1 MFAHIM
7 FVIGCLF
14 CMKKTNF
21 KMKKSLFSL
30 ICSIGLLHSVSS
42 SAQCVVGGTDFDTST
57 DLCCPILKS
66 NGEPGDG
73 GWYDEDLDWKKL
85 CTKDMSV
92 GTEAAIHHGLLSNV
106 AGTTGSLDLTGVD
119 KIFLSNTVNPDAAGT
134 HYGKSSI
141 VAQPKLIS
149 PFLKANDTPNNM
161 FVNVG
166 CKDRF
171 PMLSY
176 SITGLEPGSE
186 VTLTFTVYDLFDVTY
201 FRYLNDTVCA
211 GTNAKKKMSDFMAGY
226 NYVASSKSIGGG
238 NGLEFG
244 VTSSADVKAGEVL
257 FDPYNNNMLKRDVLT
272 KENTAKI
279 AFGGS
284 ANMKHTT
291 KVPDTGSLTFYFYR
305 TSDCYKIPVGI
316 DNIHIEGSIKPA
328 ITYTGNPCPE
338 QPLRV
343 FTKQSYPDGTTFSWK
358 ESVTGLTS
366 TDASF
371 NFIPDAAETDYT
383 VTCEVTLPGC
393 KPAKSEP
400 LTIHSGT
407 CCTTTDGAP
416 MAMTNLFFDD
426 FGNFVS
432 DDTYEWTD
440 RMGTTHTE
448 KIPAGHMHY
457 SQSMGNQYK
466 TPCARAYNIESTGA
480 KLKVP
485 YLRDEG
491 PNTELYDHG
500 MYVISAHGGYPSGV
514 NRDADGYAKGIP
526 ATKST
531 GGMLQFDL
539 LNDGSQDDFFE
550 IDVEHICTGKEI
562 TFGAA
567 FASMSEHP
575 GCIEVTLEHDGKV
588 LESDSKSFTGG
599 PDGWKDVN
607 KKFTIDSKDV
617 GGKNEVTVTM
627 KVKHNQSCVPV
638 VAGTGD
644 TRDYAIDNIIFQ
656 VCSPPDVNVMS
667 SVSTGKNILDLCT
680 EDALTLTSITTVE
693 GQVGASAVERFY
705 TYSNGQPDPNK
716 KVGYVYQYTFDD
728 PANESEINKID
739 WKTLHTEEVL
749 DKESFEVKVQE
760 YWDEIF
766 SKLEDD
772 PSHEK
777 HIYFRVVVGEYN
789 DLIADQ
795 SWKKSSAF
803 SPCRKIS
810 ISKIPVVA
818 GLNCAACSHLDFEKT
833 GVTFTADNG
842 KLDTK
847 KKIVELCAGETV
859 KLGIEEAVQGL
870 DKDGNVYGNYDVK
883 WFKEE
888 AKGTALET
896 KTCKTDDDTEA
907 PTINVSYDDVKLAG
921 ATGVKYII
929 SFHDYFDPKLAVT
942 PCDMTDTITVIAN
955 PKPEETIDDP
965 DPFCEGTLAS
975 EPDKSISG
983 YEISWYEDS
992 DTTKGAMTAEP
1003 VIGGL
1008 TKPEPPKSYYSYYY
1022 VLTDKK
1028 TGCRGDANE
1037 YKVVVDKA
1045 EDNKVDNSKMIVY
1058 KKADAKDGGSLK
1070 PLDLQSGSVFKDATS
1085 VKNHTLKIGLIE
1097 GATDATAPDLTTAKF
1112 GTASATIPT
1121 PTIKDVD
1128 NSDDEYLWYYTYLES
1143 DNGCLSDTLLV
1154 GVVIKGAPSPETYN
1168 AAYCVNSPDVKPMS
1182 AYAEL
1187 SKEDKNG
1194 TLKFYDT
1201 EIKSMEE
1208 GAYPDVSTPGKYT
1221 YWVSQV
1227 SSTGGGESSKQA
1239 IVIEVFGVDEVE
1251 LAETSH
1257 KYCKDDNTA
1266 KAVDDIVTSKSSS
1279 DYVKSTD
1286 WEFFEANE
1294 PTLNEKTSGAAS
1306 TMSVSTSTAGTF
1318 KYYARR
1324 IYKVEN
1330 STEVCYGKHVEYT
1343 VEIQSVDDPIT
1354 ATVTYLTA
1362 EGDPANGGFKKP
1374 TEQNK
1379 NAVIG
1384 DANCTDCSIVW
1395 YDENKNQLADES
1407 KAIPEYKKDQ
1417 DKNEEYTYYVKQ
1429 VNSLGCESDFKKV
1442 LIIVSANPMPK
1453 VKNYNVCENSPVLTG
1468 KIEAEANP
1476 VKGGAPASDFKLV
1489 WYKSNADGTIDE
1501 SQEYDEI
1508 ELSPTIQTA
1517 EPGKKQTEY
1526 IYYVLQRKISST
1538 TKPYDQGAPV
1548 PVTVTVN
1555 ANPKLTKLVTDPK
1568 CKGESQK
1575 LSEMYD
1581 MDIKGCKATYYDHT
1595 QGSMVEMSSDVV
1607 TEEGLYEVK
1616 GWYIINGGTSEE
1628 EECWSSSQ
1636 DLTVVFHELDANI
1649 VGLDRTCPGV
1659 DVNLDA
1665 DVVFGG
1671 GLQLSDVHY
1680 AWSNNLN
1687 SKTGDQI
1694 SYNTGTEG
1702 LDVTGNVM
1710 KVTLEVWSDACK
1722 KSIERTKTHNI
1733 KVGDGPLDGKIAF
1746 SEKNNTEPKEEY
1758 VFASSIEFNSC
1769 GGTVEVKLTDIV
1781 NKNGG
1786 KYTLSGSS
1794 SGNGTFSSE
1803 TAGEATLNLGEGT
1816 YTIEYTNECPTK
1828 FEFTI
1833 HDFSNTAKSTN
1844 ESMIICEKEKW
1855 SAEIVDIQGPKPRI
1869 EWQKDGVEI
1878 PGETNAKLQFDSAK
1892 PENSGIYTYSLYS
1905 AGCRFDGKIAVG
1917 LPLKVKPYVVIN
1929 ENSYNKKYEVV
1940 NGESQ
1945 SINLEFKVPAS
1956 ASDIETGVKW
1966 SDVNTGFSKTGT
1978 GVEINP
1984 VTMDYNLHVVA
1995 ENSDY
2000 CKAETDI
2007 EILVDAKL
2015 KLVAELERV
2024 VMCEGETT
2032 KLIVDTTGTGN
2043 ILHPEDFVFAV
2054 TETTIDGTK
2063 TIDLKLNR
2071 STGKLEAEVSP
2082 VHDAKYKVTY
2092 TYKIGLQDESKDLS
2106 LTVHEK
2112 FQVEWLAVAP
2122 VCEGDLASVE
2132 ITKVLPS
2139 GTDLDW
2145 SDNPGDELMAGSLSG
2160 ASFMPTYTASGVAP
2174 QTKTYKVIA
2183 KNGICQDKPF
2193 MIPVEVH
2200 KPINGEIK
2208 TADRIC
2214 QFDVLT
2220 LDASSYQADTY
2231 EWKYEEKDSIF
2242 TGVTASL
2249 VPEPDYATFTLNMT
2263 RGKCSAEVQQYV
2275 EVTSAPSVLQVDS
2288 IGIRQIEIQMEV
2300 GLGTGEFKY
2309 IIDGKEDDPEIM
2321 NNIRDGLSYSEHV
2334 VKVIDEVGCSTE
2346 FKFVV
2351 NNPAIEI
2358 PIIVS
2363 PNEDGIGDKFVVKG
2377 LAEGYPDA
2385 KVTIFDRWG
2394 KELASYYA
2402 GDGTDWDG
2410 VYNGVAMPSTDYWY
2424 EIQIKEIKKTYTGHF
2439 TLIRQ

>member
-1 MFAHIM
+1 
-7 FVIGCLF
+7 
-14 CMKKTNF
+14 MKKTNF

-30 ICSIGLLHSVSS
+30 ICCVGLLHTSNSA
-42 SAQCVVGGTDFDTST
+42 AQCVVASTNFDTNAE
-57 DLCCPILKS
+57 LCCPVMTSDEK
-66 NGEPGDG
+66 
-73 GWYDEDLDWKKL
+73 GWYDAKLDWKKL
-85 CTKDMSV
+85 CKSDMFIGPEYAIQEGV
-92 GTEAAIHHGLLSNV
+92 GGVFSSDASNDMTDINDVFLLNNLQ
-106 AGTTGSLDLTGVD
+106 ADGSKAQYGY
-119 KIFLSNTVNPDAAGT
+119 STVT
-134 HYGKSSI
+134 
-141 VAQPKLIS
+141 AQPKLIHS
-149 PFLKANDTPNNM
+149 FCQANDASNNM
-161 FVNVG
+161 YVNIGSAPMCPIVSYTVYGLNPGSSVELSFDLYNLLDPTYFDHLVNVQQVSLNKYITKYNYSNTG
-166 CKDRF
+166 VINGNALGFGVVSSDDNVEF
-171 PMLSY
+171 NSSY
-176 SITGLEPGSE
+176 NNALQ
-186 VTLTFTVYDLFDVTY
+186 LT
-201 FRYLNDTVCA
+201 NS
-211 GTNAKKKMSDFMAGY
+211 KKATTATAGY
-226 NYVASSKSIGGG
+226 GKSTSVTHKATVPSTG
-238 NGLEFG
+238 N
-244 VTSSADVKAGEVL
+244 
-257 FDPYNNNMLKRDVLT
+257 
-272 KENTAKI
+272 I
-279 AFGGS
+279 
-284 ANMKHTT
+284 
-291 KVPDTGSLTFYFYR
+291 TFYFYR
-305 TSDCYKIPVGI
+305 TSDCFQIPVGI
-316 DNIHIEGSIKPA
+316 DNIKVTSEIKPV
-328 ITYTGNPCPE
+328 ISTTGNPCPE
-338 QPLRV
+338 QPLRI
-343 FTKQSYPDGTTFSWK
+343 TSKQNYPDGTKFLWK
-358 ESVTGLTS
+358 ETVSGQS
-366 TDASF
+366 SSEASF
-371 NFIPDAAETDYT
+371 NFIPDAAETDYS
-383 VTCEVTLPGC
+383 VTLEVTLPGC
-393 KPAKSEP
+393 KASTSKA
-400 LTIHSGT
+400 LIIHSGT
-407 CCTTTDGAP
+407 CCTSTDGAP

-426 FGNFVS
+426 FGDFPS

-440 RMGTTHTE
+440 RLGTTHKE
-448 KIPAGHMHY
+448 KIPAGQVHT
-457 SQSMGNQYK
+457 SQSHGSDLKIPYVK
-466 TPCARAYNIESTGA
+466 AYNIESSGA

-485 YLRDEG
+485 LAG
-491 PNTELYDHG
+491 GAKPELYSQG
-500 MYVISAHGGYPSGV
+500 VYVVSKYGGYPGGVQYDNSG
-514 NRDADGYAKGIP
+514 
-526 ATKST
+526 TTT

-539 LNDGSQDDFFE
+539 LQDGTQDEFFV
-550 IDVEHICTGKEI
+550 IDVDHICTGKEI
-562 TFGAA
+562 TFGAD
-567 FASMSEHP
+567 FASISSHP
-575 GCIEVTLEHDGKV
+575 GCIEVTLEHEGKV
-588 LESDSKSFTGG
+588 LESAEESFTGG
-599 PDGWKDVN
+599 VVDGWKGVN
-607 KKFTIDSKDV
+607 KKFTVKSEDV
-617 GGKNEVTVTM
+617 GGKNEVTITM
-627 KVKHNQSCVPV
+627 KVKHNQSCVPNI
-638 VAGTGD
+638 GDTD

-680 EDALTLTSITTVE
+680 EDALTLTSITTGE

-907 PTINVSYDDVKLAG
+907 PTINVSYDDVKSAG

-1008 TKPEPPKSYYSYYY
+1008 TKSEPPKSYYSYYY

-1070 PLDLQSGSVFKDATS
+1070 PLDEQSGSVFKDATS

-1257 KYCKDDNTA
+1257 KYCKDDKTA

-1374 TEQNK
+1374 TEQNP

-1395 YDENKNQLADES
+1395 YDENKNQLVDES

-1581 MDIKGCKATYYDHT
+1581 MDIKGCKATYYDQT

-1628 EECWSSSQ
+1628 EECWSSPQ

-1702 LDVTGNVM
+1702 LDDAGNVM

-1746 SEKNNTEPKEEY
+1746 SEKNNTETKEEN

-1769 GGTVEVKLTDIV
+1769 GGMVEVKLTDIV

-1794 SGNGTFSSE
+1794 SGNGSFSSE

-1816 YTIEYTNECPTK
+1816 YTLEYINECPTK

-1844 ESMIICEKEKW
+1844 ENMIICETENW

-1878 PGETNAKLQFDSAK
+1878 PGETNAKLQFNPAK
-1892 PENSGIYTYSLYS
+1892 PENSGVYTYSLYS

-1917 LPLKVKPYVVIN
+1917 VPLKVKPYVVIN

-1945 SINLEFKVPAS
+1945 SINLEFKVPTS
-1956 ASDIETGVKW
+1956 ASDIESGVKW

-2015 KLVAELERV
+2015 KIVAELERV
-2024 VMCEGETT
+2024 VMCEGEVT
-2032 KLIVDTTGTGN
+2032 KLIVDTTGTGKV
-2043 ILHPEDFVFAV
+2043 LHPEDFVFAV
-2054 TETTIDGTK
+2054 TETTIDGSK
-2063 TIDLKLNR
+2063 SIDLKLNR

-2092 TYKIGLQDESKDLS
+2092 TYKIGFQDESKDLS

-2112 FQVEWLAVAP
+2112 FQVEWLPVTP
-2122 VCEGDLASVE
+2122 VCEGDVASVE

-2145 SDNPGDELMAGSLSG
+2145 TDNPADELMAGSISG
-2160 ASFMPTYTASGVAP
+2160 ASFAPTYTASGVAP

-2200 KPINGEIK
+2200 KPIEGEIK

-2214 QFDVLT
+2214 QFDELT
-2220 LDASSYQADTY
+2220 LDASSYQAETY

-2263 RGKCSAEVQQYV
+2263 RGKCSAEVQKYV
-2275 EVTSAPSVLQVDS
+2275 EVTSAPSVFQVDS

-2358 PIIVS
+2358 PFLVS
-2363 PNEDGIGDKFVVKG
+2363 PNEDGVGDKFVVKG

-2394 KELASYYA
+2394 KELASYHA

>member
-1 MFAHIM
+1 
-7 FVIGCLF
+7 
-14 CMKKTNF
+14 MKKTNL

-57 DLCCPILKS
+57 DLCCPILES
-66 NGEPGDG
+66 NGKPGKG

-85 CTKDMSV
+85 CTKDMSI

-119 KIFLSNTVNPDAAGT
+119 KIFLSNNLNPDAAGT

-176 SITGLEPGSE
+176 SMAGLEPGST
-186 VTLTFTVYDLFDVTY
+186 VTLTFIVYDLFDVTY

-211 GTNAKKKMSDFMAGY
+211 GTTAKKKMSDFMTGY
-226 NYVASSKSIGGG
+226 NYVASNKAIGGG

-272 KENTAKI
+272 NEKTAKI

-284 ANMKHTT
+284 ANMTYTT

-366 TDASF
+366 TGASF

-480 KLKVP
+480 TLKVP

-491 PNTELYDHG
+491 ANKELYDHG

-539 LNDGSQDDFFE
+539 LDDGSQDDFFE

-575 GCIEVTLEHDGKV
+575 GCIEVTLEHKGKV

-607 KKFTIDSKDV
+607 KKFTIASKDV
-617 GGKNEVTVTM
+617 GGADEVTVTM
-627 KVKHNQSCVPV
+627 KVKHNQSCVPL

-680 EDALTLTSITTVE
+680 EDALTLTSITTGE
-693 GQVGASAVERFY
+693 GQVGVSAVERFY

-739 WKTLHTEEVL
+739 WKTLHTDEVL
-749 DKESFEVKVQE
+749 DKETFEVKVQE

-772 PSHEK
+772 PNHEK
-777 HIYFRVVVGEYN
+777 HIFFRVVVGEYN

-847 KKIVELCAGETV
+847 KKTVELCSGESV
-859 KLGIEEAVQGL
+859 KLGIEEAVQGV

-896 KTCKTDDDTEA
+896 KKCKTDDDTEA
-907 PTINVSYDDVKLAG
+907 PTLSVSYDDVKSAG

-955 PKPEETIDDP
+955 PKPEKTLDNP

-975 EPDKSISG
+975 EPEKKISG
-983 YEISWYEDS
+983 YAIQWFETET
-992 DTTKGAMTAEP
+992 DTTKASEIAEP

-1022 VLTDKK
+1022 VLTDKT

-1037 YKVVVDKA
+1037 YVVKVNKA
-1045 EDNKVDNSKMIVY
+1045 EANNVDNSKMIEY
-1058 KKADAKDGGSLK
+1058 KKTDAIGGSLK
-1070 PLDLQSGSVFKDATS
+1070 PLDQQSGSTFKPALS
-1085 VKNHTLKIGLIE
+1085 VKDHTLMIGLVE
-1097 GATDATAPDLTTAKF
+1097 GATDATAPDLATAKF
-1112 GTASATIPT
+1112 GAASSTIPT
-1121 PTIKDVD
+1121 PTVKDVN

-1143 DNGCLSDTLLV
+1143 KEGCLSDTVLV
-1154 GVVIKGAPSPETYN
+1154 GVVIKGAPSPITYS
-1168 AAYCVNSPDVKPMS
+1168 AAYCVNSPEVKPMS
-1182 AYAEL
+1182 EYAEPAI
-1187 SKEDKNG
+1187 EDKNG

-1201 EIKSMEE
+1201 DKTTPMDPSDFP
-1208 GAYPDVSTPGKYT
+1208 AVSTPGKYT
-1221 YWVSQV
+1221 YWVSQE
-1227 SSTGGGESSKQA
+1227 SSTGGGESSKQP
-1239 IVIEVFGVDEVE
+1239 IVIEVYGVNDVE
-1251 LAETSH
+1251 LSRTSD
-1257 KYCKDDNTA
+1257 KYCKNDQNA
-1266 KAVDDIVTSKSSS
+1266 KAVDDIVTSVAASGNNKDYIKS
-1279 DYVKSTD
+1279 DE

-1306 TMSVSTSTAGTF
+1306 TMSVSTSTAGEF

-1324 IYKVEN
+1324 IYRVDNKLTN

-1343 VEIQSVDDPIT
+1343 VEIQSVADPIT
-1354 ATVTYLTA
+1354 TNVTYLKA
-1362 EGDPANGGFKKP
+1362 EGAPENGGFKKP
-1374 TEQNK
+1374 TEQNPD
-1379 NAVIG
+1379 AVIG

-1395 YDENKNQLADES
+1395 YDEKKVQKDENDVTPKYNAS
-1407 KAIPEYKKDQ
+1407 LEG
-1417 DKNEEYTYYVKQ
+1417 NEEHKYYVKQ
-1429 VNSLGCESDFKKV
+1429 VNSLGCESDFKEV
-1442 LIIVSANPMPK
+1442 MIIVSGYPTPT
-1453 VKNYNVCENSPVLTG
+1453 VKNISVCENSSKLTG
-1468 KIEAEANP
+1468 TIPAKINETDAAKE
-1476 VKGGAPASDFKLV
+1476 SDFKLV
-1489 WYKSNADGTIDE
+1489 WYKSNADGTMDE
-1501 SQEYDEI
+1501 SQEFDEI
-1508 ELSPTIQTA
+1508 ELNPSVQA
-1517 EPGKKQTEY
+1517 VESGSEKTEY
-1526 IYYVLQRKISST
+1526 KYYVLQRLVSST
-1538 TKPYDQGAPV
+1538 TKPYAQSAPV
-1548 PVTVTVN
+1548 PVTVTIN
-1555 ANPKLTKLVTDPK
+1555 AKPRLKELVTAPK

-1575 LSEMYD
+1575 LSEMY
-1581 MDIKGCKATYYDHT
+1581 ISVPNNCEATYYDST
-1595 QGSMVEMSSDVV
+1595 MAEMSSDVV
-1607 TEEGLYEVK
+1607 TEAGLYEVK
-1616 GWYIINGGTSEE
+1616 RWYVINEGTSDKET
-1628 EECWSSSQ
+1628 CSSTYQ
-1636 DLTVVFHELDANI
+1636 ELTVVFHELDAKI
-1649 VGLDRTCPGV
+1649 VGSDRTCPGV
-1659 DVNLDA
+1659 SVDLDA
-1665 DVVFGG
+1665 DITVGG
-1671 GLQLSDVHY
+1671 GLKESEVRY
-1680 AWSNNLN
+1680 TWTNEENTE
-1687 SKTGDQI
+1687 TGDKKG
-1694 SYNTGTEG
+1694 YNTGTEG
-1702 LDVTGNVM
+1702 LEATGDKM
-1710 KVTLEVWSDACK
+1710 KVTLVAESDACK
-1722 KSIERTKTHNI
+1722 GSRAVKQSHQIT
-1733 KVGDGPLDGKIAF
+1733 VGDGPLVGKIAF
-1746 SEKNNTEPKEEY
+1746 SENKNTETKEEF
-1758 VFASSIEFNSC
+1758 VSASSIEFNSC
-1769 GGTVEVKLTDIV
+1769 GGKVDVKLTGIE
-1781 NKNGG
+1781 NKDGG

-1794 SGNGTFSSE
+1794 SESGSFSSE
-1803 TAGEATLNLGEGT
+1803 TDGEATLSLGEGT
-1816 YTIEYTNECPTK
+1816 YTLEYVNECPTK

-1833 HDFSNTAKSTN
+1833 HDFSNKASSTN
-1844 ESMIICEKEKW
+1844 SNMTICEKEKW
-1855 SAEIVDIQGPKPRI
+1855 SAEIVNIEGPKPKI
-1869 EWQKDGVEI
+1869 EWQKDGMEI
-1878 PGETNAKLQFDSAK
+1878 PGETNEKLQFNETK
-1892 PENSGIYTYSLYS
+1892 PEDSGVYTYTLYS
-1905 AGCRFDGKIAVG
+1905 AGCRFDGKIATG
-1917 LPLKVKPYVVIN
+1917 NALKVKPYVVFD
-1929 ENSYNKKYEVV
+1929 ESSYEKKYEVI
-1940 NGESQ
+1940 NGDKQE
-1945 SINLEFKVPAS
+1945 INLGIKVPAS
-1956 ASDIETGVKW
+1956 VSDIESDIKW
-1966 SDVNTGFSKTGT
+1966 TDMNSGFSHEGT
-1978 GVEINP
+1978 GLLIDP
-1984 VTMDYNLHVVA
+1984 VDTDYNLHIVA
-1995 ENSDY
+1995 ENKNY

-2007 EILVDAKL
+2007 VVLVDARL
-2015 KLVAELERV
+2015 QMTAELERIQI
-2024 VMCEGETT
+2024 CEGETT

-2043 ILHPEDFVFAV
+2043 VLHPGDLVLKV
-2054 TETTIDGTK
+2054 TETTIDGDK
-2063 TIDLKLNR
+2063 TINLTPNR

-2082 VHDAKYKVTY
+2082 VHDAKYVVTY
-2092 TYKIGLQDESKDLS
+2092 TYKVGDQDASKPLE

-2112 FQVEWLAVAP
+2112 FQVEWLPVAP
-2122 VCEGDLASVE
+2122 VCQGDAASVE
-2132 ITKVLPS
+2132 IVKVYPI
-2139 GTDLDW
+2139 GTELDW
-2145 SDNPGDELMAGSLSG
+2145 SDNPADEIVSGSISG
-2160 ASFMPTYTASGVAP
+2160 ATFMPIHTGSGVAR

-2193 MIPVEVH
+2193 MINIDVD
-2200 KPINGEIK
+2200 KPIEGEIM
-2208 TADRIC
+2208 TADKIC
-2214 QFDVLT
+2214 QYDELS

-2231 EWKYEEKDSIF
+2231 EWKYEEKDSVF
-2242 TGVTASL
+2242 TGVTAKL
-2249 VPEPDYATFTLNMT
+2249 VPDPDYATFSLSMT
-2263 RGKCSAEVQQYV
+2263 RGKCSAEVQKYV

-2309 IIDGKEDDPEIM
+2309 IIDGNEDDPEIG
-2321 NNIRDGLSYSEHV
+2321 NNIREGLSYSEHV

-2346 FKFVV
+2346 FRFVV

-2358 PIIVS
+2358 PIHVS
-2363 PNEDGIGDKFVVKG
+2363 PNGDGVSDRFVVKG

-2394 KELASYYA
+2394 KELASYNA

-2410 VYNGVAMPSTDYWY
+2410 VYNGVSMPSTDYWY

>member
-1 MFAHIM
+1 M
-7 FVIGCLF
+7 
-14 CMKKTNF
+14 
-21 KMKKSLFSL
+21 
-30 ICSIGLLHSVSS
+30 SS
-42 SAQCVVGGTDFDTST
+42 SAQCVVGGTDFDTSS

-85 CTKDMSV
+85 CTKDMSI

-119 KIFLSNTVNPDAAGT
+119 KIFLLNSMTANAAGT

-166 CKDRF
+166 CMDRF

-176 SITGLEPGSE
+176 SMNGLEPGSE
-186 VTLTFTVYDLFDVTY
+186 VTLTFTVYDLFDITY
-201 FRYLNDTVCA
+201 FKYLNDTVCT
-211 GTNAKKKMSDFMAGY
+211 GKKTMQDFITGY
-226 NYVASSKSIGGG
+226 NYVASKKAIGGG

-244 VTSSADVKAGEVL
+244 VTSSADVKSGSVL
-257 FDPYNNNMLKRDVLT
+257 FDPYNNNMLQRSVLT
-272 KENTAKI
+272 NEETAKI
-279 AFGGS
+279 AHGGS
-284 ANMKHTT
+284 ANMTYKT
-291 KVPDTGSLTFYFYR
+291 KVPDTGSLTFYFFK
-305 TSDCYKIPVGI
+305 TSDCFKIPVGI
-316 DNIHIEGSIKPA
+316 DNIHVEGSIKPA

-366 TDASF
+366 TGASF

-448 KIPAGHMHY
+448 RIPAGHMHY

-491 PNTELYDHG
+491 ADKELYNHG
-500 MYVISAHGGYPSGV
+500 MYVVSAHGGYPSGV

-539 LNDGSQDDFFE
+539 LDDGSQDDFFE

-575 GCIEVTLEHDGKV
+575 GCIEVTLEHKGKV

-599 PDGWKDVN
+599 SDGWKDVN
-607 KKFTIDSKDV
+607 KKFTIASKDV
-617 GGKNEVTVTM
+617 GGADEVTVTM

-680 EDALTLTSITTVE
+680 EDALTLTSITSVD
-693 GQVGASAVERFY
+693 GQVGVSAVERFY

-739 WKTLHTEEVL
+739 WKTLHTDEVL
-749 DKESFEVKVQE
+749 DKETFEVKVQE

-772 PSHEK
+772 PNHEK
-777 HIYFRVVVGEYN
+777 HIFFRVVVGEYN

-847 KKIVELCAGETV
+847 KKTVELCSGESV
-859 KLGIEEAVQGL
+859 NLGIEEAVQGQ

-896 KTCKTDDDTEA
+896 KKCKTDDDTEA
-907 PTINVSYDDVKLAG
+907 PTIKVSYDDVKSAG

-955 PKPEETIDDP
+955 PKPEDKLDDP
-965 DPFCEGTLAS
+965 DPFCEGTLAK
-975 EPDKSISG
+975 EPEKSISG
-983 YEISWYEDS
+983 YTIEWYEDK
-992 DTTKGAMTAEP
+992 DTTSGTDEP
-1003 VIGGL
+1003 VIKGL
-1008 TKPEPPKSYYSYYY
+1008 TKTDMPKSYYY
-1022 VLTDKK
+1022 VLTDET
-1028 TGCRGDANE
+1028 TGCSGDVNE
-1037 YKVVVDKA
+1037 YVVKVNKA
-1045 EDNKVDNSKMIVY
+1045 EANTVESKMIEY
-1058 KKADAKDGGSLK
+1058 KKADAKGGPLK
-1070 PLDLQSGSVFKDATS
+1070 PLDQQNGSVFQNALKMS
-1085 VKNHTLKIGLIE
+1085 GHTLMIGLIE
-1097 GATDATAPDLTTAKF
+1097 GATDATAPDLATAKF
-1112 GTASATIPT
+1112 GAASSTIPT
-1121 PTIKDVD
+1121 PAVNDA
-1128 NSDDEYLWYYTYLES
+1128 NSSDDEYLWYYTYLET
-1143 DNGCLSDTLLV
+1143 DEGCLSDTILV
-1154 GVVIKGAPSPETYN
+1154 GVVIKGAPSPTPKN
-1168 AAYCVNSPDVKPMS
+1168 AAYCVNSKEVKPMS
-1182 AYAEL
+1182 DYAEPAI
-1187 SKEDKNG
+1187 EDKNG

-1201 EIKSMEE
+1201 DKTTPMDPSDF
-1208 GAYPDVSTPGKYT
+1208 PSVSTPGKYT
-1221 YWVSQV
+1221 YWVSQW
-1227 SSTGGGESSKQA
+1227 SSTGGGESSKQP
-1239 IVIEVFGVDEVE
+1239 IVIEVYGVNDVE
-1251 LAETSH
+1251 LSRTSD
-1257 KYCKDDNTA
+1257 KYCKNDQNA
-1266 KAVDDIVTSKSSS
+1266 KAVDDIVSFVAPS
-1279 DYVKSTD
+1279 DNIKDYIQSD
-1286 WEFFEANE
+1286 EWEFFEANE

-1306 TMSVSTSTAGTF
+1306 TMSVSTSTAGEF

-1324 IYKVEN
+1324 IYRVTN

-1374 TEQNK
+1374 TEQNP

-1442 LIIVSANPMPK
+1442 TIIVSANPVPN

-1508 ELSPTIQTA
+1508 KLSPTIQTA

-1548 PVTVTVN
+1548 PVTVTIN
-1555 ANPKLTKLVTDPK
+1555 ATPKLTKLVTEPK

-1575 LSEMYD
+1575 LSEMHD
-1581 MDIKGCKATYYDHT
+1581 NVGNWNATYYNET
-1595 QGSMVEMSSDVV
+1595 NGTTETLNSDVV
-1607 TEEGLYEVK
+1607 TEGGSYLVE
-1616 GWYIINGGTSEE
+1616 GWYVINKGKPDEE
-1628 EECWSSSQ
+1628 ETCRSSKL
-1636 DLTVVFHELDANI
+1636 DLKVVFHELDAAI
-1649 VGLDRTCPGV
+1649 VGPDRTCPGV
-1659 DVNLDA
+1659 SVDLDA
-1665 DVVFGG
+1665 DVTVGG
-1671 GLQLSDVHY
+1671 GLEKNDVIFS
-1680 AWSNNLN
+1680 WKNDLN
-1687 SKTGDQI
+1687 SETGDKT
-1694 SYNTGTEG
+1694 SYNTGTDG
-1702 LDVTGNVM
+1702 LDAAGDKM
-1710 KVTLEVWSDACK
+1710 KVTLEVSSSACK
-1722 KSIERTKTHNI
+1722 GSRAVTKTQYI
-1733 KVGDGPLDGKIAF
+1733 EVGDGPLYGNIAF
-1746 SEKNNTEPKEEY
+1746 SENKNTETKE
-1758 VFASSIEFNSC
+1758 AAISANDITFNSC
-1769 GGTVEVKLTDIV
+1769 GGNVEVKLTGVV
-1781 NKNGG
+1781 NKDNKDG
-1786 KYTLSGSS
+1786 YVLSGASS
-1794 SGNGTFSSE
+1794 DKGTFSSE
-1803 TAGEATLNLGEGT
+1803 TDGEAVLSLGAGKYTLS
-1816 YTIEYTNECPTK
+1816 YINECPTK
-1828 FEFTI
+1828 FEFEI
-1833 HDFSNTAKSTN
+1833 LDYSNKARSIN
-1844 ESMIICEKEKW
+1844 EKLTICENEKW
-1855 SAEIVDIQGPKPRI
+1855 SAEIVDIEGPKPKI

-1878 PGETNAKLQFDSAK
+1878 PGETNAKLQLSPAK
-1892 PENSGIYTYSLYS
+1892 PENSGVYTYTLYS
-1905 AGCRFDGKIAVG
+1905 AGCRFDGQIAMG
-1917 LPLKVKPYVVIN
+1917 DPLKVKPYVVIN
-1929 ENSYNKKYEVV
+1929 DNSYKKKYEVI
-1940 NGESQ
+1940 NGDKQE
-1945 SINLEFKVPAS
+1945 INLEFKVPAT
-1956 ASDIETGVKW
+1956 ASDIESDVKW
-1966 SDVNTGFSKTGT
+1966 SDMNSGFSQNGASLL
-1978 GVEINP
+1978 INP
-1984 VTMDYNLHVVA
+1984 VDTDYDFHIVA
-1995 ENSDY
+1995 ENKNY

-2007 EILVDAKL
+2007 VILVDARL
-2015 KLVAELERV
+2015 QIVAELERV
-2024 VMCEGETT
+2024 QICEGETT
-2032 KLIVDTTGTGN
+2032 KLIIDTAGTGHV
-2043 ILHPEDFVFAV
+2043 LHPEDFVLKV
-2054 TETTIDGTK
+2054 TETTVVGDKNIS
-2063 TIDLKLNR
+2063 LSLNR

-2082 VHDAKYKVTY
+2082 VHDAKYMVTY
-2092 TYKIGLQDESKDLS
+2092 TYKVGIQDESKTLE
-2106 LTVHEK
+2106 LKVHEK
-2112 FQVEWLAVAP
+2112 FQVELKSEGP
-2122 VCEGDLASVE
+2122 VCQGDVASVSVL
-2132 ITKVLPS
+2132 KVFPS
-2139 GTDLDW
+2139 GTELDW
-2145 SDNPGDELMAGSLSG
+2145 SDNPADEIVSGSMSG
-2160 ASFMPTYTASGVAP
+2160 ATFMPVHTGSGVAR

-2183 KNGICQDKPF
+2183 KNGLCQDTPF
-2193 MIPVEVH
+2193 MVDVDVD
-2200 KPINGEIK
+2200 KPIEGEIK
-2208 TADRIC
+2208 TVDKIC
-2214 QFDVLT
+2214 QFEELS
-2220 LDASSYQADTY
+2220 LDASSYQAETY

-2242 TGVTASL
+2242 TGMTATL
-2249 VPEPDYATFTLNMT
+2249 VPDPDYATFTLNMT
-2263 RGKCSAEVQQYV
+2263 RGKCSAEVQKYV

-2288 IGIRQIEIQMEV
+2288 IGIRQVEIQMEV

-2309 IIDGKEDDPEIM
+2309 IIDGNEDDPEIN

-2346 FKFVV
+2346 FRFVV

-2358 PIIVS
+2358 PFLVS
-2363 PNEDGIGDKFVVKG
+2363 PNEDGVGDKFVVKG

-2394 KELASYYA
+2394 KQLASYKA

-2410 VYNGVAMPSTDYWY
+2410 FYNGVAMPSTDYWY
-2424 EIQIKEIKKTYTGHF
+2424 EIQIKEIKKTYKGHF